1 METQVAGKLSVQMY
15 ALSEIP
21 LLVRVSFEL
30 PGDPYDKSKPISDR
44 GIEYLKKLGVFFYR
58 DELHQHGVVIEPD
71 ESESPILQ
79 RLNFQAYYYQGTLD
93 FDTLKVSEW
102 ATVDDAIVSKKGD
115 DKAWLKWGEPTN
127 VLEFD
132 SLSLRKT

>member
-1 METQVAGKLSVQMY
+1 MKTQVVGKLSVQMY

-21 LLVRVSFEL
+21 SLVRVSFEL
-30 PGDPYDKSKPISDR
+30 PGDPYDKSKAISDR

-58 DELHQHGVVIEPD
+58 DELHQHGVVIEP
-71 ESESPILQ
+71 EGSELPILQ

-132 SLSLRKT
+132 NLSLRRT